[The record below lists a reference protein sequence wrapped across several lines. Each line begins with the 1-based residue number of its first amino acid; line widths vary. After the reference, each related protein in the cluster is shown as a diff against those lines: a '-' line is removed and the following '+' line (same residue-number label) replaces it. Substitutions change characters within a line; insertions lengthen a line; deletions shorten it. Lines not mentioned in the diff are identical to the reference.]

1 MAPAKAPQ
9 GAVPGE
15 AAWWPQAAAD
25 LRDAL
30 ARWRQWLTVERNA
43 SPHTLRAYQG
53 DIEQFLTFLAGHK
66 GEAVS
71 LNALS
76 DTALSDFRAWLS
88 RRAME
93 GAGVA
98 SRARNLSGVRNF
110 FRWLD
115 RQGLMHNPAATLV
128 RNPRKP
134 QKLPRPLT
142 QADALATV
150 DIAAD
155 MPEERWVGLRDRA
168 LMALL
173 YGCGLRISEALSLS
187 VDQFPRGEEGLRV
200 DGKGRKQRLVPVIE
214 PVRQAVAR
222 YLEARPFAA
231 TAESPL
237 FIGTRGGR
245 LSSGVAER
253 QMRVLRGALGLPETA
268 TPHALRHSFATHLLS
283 AGADLRSIQDLL
295 GHASLNSTQRYTD
308 VDAEQLLRIYRS
320 AHPRA
325 R

>member
-1 MAPAKAPQ
+1 VAADAPP
-9 GAVPGE
+9 VEPGGI
-15 AAWWPQAAAD
+15 AAWWPQAAGD
-25 LRDAL
+25 LRKAL
-30 ARWRQWLTVERNA
+30 ADWRQWLVVERNA

-71 LNALS
+71 LNSLS

-93 GAGVA
+93 GTGIA

-115 RQGLMHNPAATLV
+115 RQGLMHNPAVTLV

-150 DIAAD
+150 DLAGD
-155 MPEERWVGLRDRA
+155 MPDEPWIGLRDRA

-173 YGCGLRISEALSLS
+173 YGCGLRISEALSLT
-187 VDQFPRGEEGLRV
+187 VGQFPLGDEGLRV
-200 DGKGRKQRLVPVIE
+200 EGKGRKQRLVPVIE
-214 PVRQAVAR
+214 PVRLAVGL
-222 YLEARPFAA
+222 YLQSRPFAV
-231 TAESPL
+231 TQQSPL
-237 FIGTRGGR
+237 FVGARGAR
-245 LSSGVAER
+245 LSSGMAER
-253 QMRVLRGALGLPETA
+253 QMRVLRGALGLPDTA
-268 TPHALRHSFATHLLS
+268 TPHVLRHSFATHLLA

-308 VDAEQLLRIYRS
+308 VDAEQLLRIYND